1 MNDEE
6 LEVTGTEDT
15 PGVVTNETPDF
26 SGEEMS
32 EAVTEETPDI
42 PDEETPEEP
51 ELYVGPAKVTEE
63 EKDPAETDAEIRA
76 RRRKELRSDIV
87 LFIISFIV
95 IYTIFRIFPPYHV
108 SGNSMNNTLQN
119 KAFGFGVIFFTPD
132 YGDIVVLHGDGEKT
146 NNDDFIKRVIGKPG
160 DILDITDGKVVR
172 NGEELT
178 EDYAYYDPNSI
189 GNGITQHVELG
200 DGEYFVMGD
209 NRMHSSDSRYF
220 GAIKRSEMKCK
231 MLFFL
236 WGKKR

>member
-6 LEVTGTEDT
+6 LEVTGTE
-15 PGVVTNETPDF
+15 
-26 SGEEMS
+26 
-32 EAVTEETPDI
+32 
-42 PDEETPEEP
+42 EETPEEP

-76 RRRKELRSDIV
+76 RKRKELRSDIV
-87 LFIISFIV
+87 FFIISFIV

-189 GNGITQHVELG
+189 GNGITQHVELR